1 MQNLIISILLVFLCI
16 TITLLILRRRE
27 IEKLT
32 EKLREINDSETN
44 EELRMGYPNSKIEDL
59 IEEINKSLKIN
70 KKITEEYK
78 KKDIELR
85 QSIANI
91 SHDLRTPLTSIIGYI
106 QLIQDEDITKKE
118 KKQYISILES
128 RSNNL
133 KELISSFYD
142 LSRLQADEYVIDCEW
157 VSLSNILCDHIASFY
172 SEFISKGLDPKIDIE
187 ENIPLVYGDKKAI
200 NRIFTNLIQNA
211 LKHAEGDL
219 SIELKKEKNGVLI
232 VFCNDAS
239 SLKKD
244 DASRIFERFFTGDRM
259 RTGQN
264 TGLGLAI
271 TKVLVEKQGQKIWAE
286 KEDNKL
292 YIKLKWKQFK
302 QRSYY

>member
-85 QSIANI
+85 QSLANI

-118 KKQYISILES
+118 KKQYISILE
-128 RSNNL
+128 
-133 KELISSFYD
+133 
-142 LSRLQADEYVIDCEW
+142 
-157 VSLSNILCDHIASFY
+157 
-172 SEFISKGLDPKIDIE
+172 
-187 ENIPLVYGDKKAI
+187 
-200 NRIFTNLIQNA
+200 
-211 LKHAEGDL
+211 
-219 SIELKKEKNGVLI
+219 
-232 VFCNDAS
+232 
-239 SLKKD
+239 
-244 DASRIFERFFTGDRM
+244 
-259 RTGQN
+259 
-264 TGLGLAI
+264 
-271 TKVLVEKQGQKIWAE
+271 
-286 KEDNKL
+286 
-292 YIKLKWKQFK
+292 
-302 QRSYY
+302 

>member
-16 TITLLILRRRE
+16 TITLLILRRKE

-44 EELRMGYPNSKIEDL
+44 EKLRMGYPNSNIEDL

-142 LSRLQADEYVIDCEW
+142 LSR
-157 VSLSNILCDHIASFY
+157 
-172 SEFISKGLDPKIDIE
+172 
-187 ENIPLVYGDKKAI
+187 
-200 NRIFTNLIQNA
+200 
-211 LKHAEGDL
+211 
-219 SIELKKEKNGVLI
+219 
-232 VFCNDAS
+232 
-239 SLKKD
+239 
-244 DASRIFERFFTGDRM
+244 
-259 RTGQN
+259 
-264 TGLGLAI
+264 
-271 TKVLVEKQGQKIWAE
+271 
-286 KEDNKL
+286 
-292 YIKLKWKQFK
+292 
-302 QRSYY
+302 

>member
-106 QLIQDEDITKKE
+106 QLIQDEA
-118 KKQYISILES
+118 
-128 RSNNL
+128 
-133 KELISSFYD
+133 
-142 LSRLQADEYVIDCEW
+142 LSEIRTT
-157 VSLSNILCDHIASFY
+157 H
-172 SEFISKGLDPKIDIE
+172 
-187 ENIPLVYGDKKAI
+187 YGGYH
-200 NRIFTNLIQNA
+200 R
-211 LKHAEGDL
+211 
-219 SIELKKEKNGVLI
+219 
-232 VFCNDAS
+232 
-239 SLKKD
+239 
-244 DASRIFERFFTGDRM
+244 R
-259 RTGQN
+259 
-264 TGLGLAI
+264 
-271 TKVLVEKQGQKIWAE
+271 WP
-286 KEDNKL
+286 
-292 YIKLKWKQFK
+292 
-302 QRSYY
+302 

>member
-157 VSLSNILCDHIASFY
+157 VSLSNILCDI
-172 SEFISKGLDPKIDIE
+172 
-187 ENIPLVYGDKKAI
+187 
-200 NRIFTNLIQNA
+200 
-211 LKHAEGDL
+211 
-219 SIELKKEKNGVLI
+219 
-232 VFCNDAS
+232 
-239 SLKKD
+239 
-244 DASRIFERFFTGDRM
+244 
-259 RTGQN
+259 
-264 TGLGLAI
+264 
-271 TKVLVEKQGQKIWAE
+271 
-286 KEDNKL
+286 
-292 YIKLKWKQFK
+292 
-302 QRSYY
+302 

>member
-172 SEFISKGLDPKIDIE
+172 SEFISKGLEPKMI
-187 ENIPLVYGDKKAI
+187 LK
-200 NRIFTNLIQNA
+200 RI
-211 LKHAEGDL
+211 
-219 SIELKKEKNGVLI
+219 
-232 VFCNDAS
+232 
-239 SLKKD
+239 
-244 DASRIFERFFTGDRM
+244 SR
-259 RTGQN
+259 
-264 TGLGLAI
+264 
-271 TKVLVEKQGQKIWAE
+271 
-286 KEDNKL
+286 
-292 YIKLKWKQFK
+292 
-302 QRSYY
+302 